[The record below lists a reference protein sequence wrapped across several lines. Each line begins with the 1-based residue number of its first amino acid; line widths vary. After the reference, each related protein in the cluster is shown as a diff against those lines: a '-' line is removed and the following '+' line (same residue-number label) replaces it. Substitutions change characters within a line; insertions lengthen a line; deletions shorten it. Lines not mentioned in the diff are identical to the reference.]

1 MSKKDRRRVERRSAF
16 PRDEPNGQPPPP
28 VEPGTVGPEVYQSG
42 EAGGIDLV
50 VEPASSRPFGSGP
63 PKPQPWSGWP
73 ADWDTPSWFGRA
85 EELADTAWA
94 CLDLNSSV
102 LASMPPYLVGAAP
115 SLGADWLNNP
125 DPDRYT
131 GWCEFARQ
139 LFWDYQGVGE
149 AFVLAT
155 AWYYPGRYDGGWPAR
170 FHVVP
175 PWMVGAEI
183 DGDGRRRYTIGGQDV
198 TDEILHVRYKS
209 TTADARGHGPLEV
222 GYGRLV
228 AARLMARYATD
239 LVAAGGIPHSLI
251 IYPGRLTAEQ
261 RAELQFEWVTNRL
274 AAMGMPG
281 VLSGGVDF
289 RTLSFNV
296 EQMAMVDLARFNE
309 ARIAVMLRVPPFL
322 VALPTG
328 ADSLTYTNINSL
340 FDYHWRATLRTMTRP
355 VMEALSE
362 WSLPR
367 GTDVELNA
375 DEYVQPGPKERAET
389 AAIWHGITDPEGRP
403 ALAVGQ
409 MRRQERFTEIDRAPA
424 TPDPPPAE
432 LQEATP

>member
-1 MSKKDRRRVERRSAF
+1 MSKPKNRRRLEQRAAF
-16 PRDEPNGQPPPP
+16 PRDDPNGQPPPP
-28 VEPGTVGPEVYQSG
+28 VEPGTVGPEVYNPG
-42 EAGGIDLV
+42 DPNGIELEV
-50 VEPASSRPFGSGP
+50 VPASGP
-63 PKPQPWSGWP
+63 PRSGQPPRTQPWSGWP
-73 ADWDTPSWFGRA
+73 DEWATPSWGRT

-115 SLGADWLNNP
+115 SLNADWLNNP

-131 GWCEFARQ
+131 GWSEFARQ
-139 LFWDYQGVGE
+139 LFWDFQGVGE

-155 AWYYPGRYDGGWPAR
+155 AWYWPGRDEGGWPAR
-170 FHVVP
+170 FHVVE
-175 PWMVGAEI
+175 PWMVNAEI
-183 DGDGRRRYTIGGQDV
+183 GGDGRRRYSIGGEDV
-198 TDEILHVRYKS
+198 TDDILHVRYKS
-209 TTADARGHGPLEV
+209 STSDARGHGPLEA

-228 AARLMARYATD
+228 AARLLARYASD

-289 RTLSFNV
+289 RTLSFNA
-296 EQMAMVDLARFNE
+296 EQMGMVDLSRFNE

-328 ADSLTYTNINSL
+328 ADTLTYTNINSL
-340 FDYHWRATLRTMTRP
+340 FDFHWRATLRTMAVP
-355 VMEALSE
+355 VMEAMSG
-362 WSLPR
+362 WALPR
-367 GTDVELNA
+367 GTVVELDS

-389 AAIWHGITDPEGRP
+389 AAIWNGILDSKGRP
-403 ALAVGQ
+403 ALAVAQ
-409 MRRQERFTEIDRAPA
+409 MRRDERFLEIDQAAP
-424 TPDPPPAE
+424 TPDPTPAE
-432 LQEATP
+432 LQEVTS